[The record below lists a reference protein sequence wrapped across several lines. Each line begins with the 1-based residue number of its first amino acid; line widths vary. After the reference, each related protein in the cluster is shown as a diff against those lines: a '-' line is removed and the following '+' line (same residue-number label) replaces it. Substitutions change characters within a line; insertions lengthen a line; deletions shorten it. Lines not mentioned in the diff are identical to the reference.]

1 MLAYN
6 SDVRRKSIALLAV
19 VFVAAGCGSAGS
31 HATTRSSASTSKHP
45 PPGPAVVT
53 PRQVKRTFS
62 LHGVPLVEN
71 YPNAR
76 PGPIV
81 RADYRIPGKSVRA
94 MGNKPNGWVTVFD
107 SVQHAVV
114 AKQRFATI
122 YGKRNVVVRANVL
135 VEFLRDADKAA
146 RQQITQALSA
156 VAR

>member
-1 MLAYN
+1 MLA
-6 SDVRRKSIALLAV
+6 L

-45 PPGPAVVT
+45 PRGPAVVT

-62 LHGVPLVEN
+62 LHGVRLVEN

-81 RADYRIPGKSVRA
+81 RADYRIPG
-94 MGNKPNGWVTVFD
+94 NKPNGWVTVFD
-107 SVQHAVV
+107 SVHHAV
-114 AKQRFATI
+114 AAEQRFGTI
-122 YGKRNVVVRANVL
+122 YGERNVVLRANVL

-146 RQQITQALSA
+146 RQQVTKALSA
-156 VAR
+156 LAR